1 MPVSNARQM
10 SASGNASIDTTLS
23 LCTTAICNSPM
34 PLPPCARNI
43 FTECPDTAVRLSER
57 SNVIN
62 GVPAIVTFKVAARCL
77 CGVPSRATNAAV
89 RPRPKS
95 FVSMMTET
103 DTGSM
108 PQTVIN

>member
-10 SASGNASIDTTLS
+10 SASGSTSIDTTLS
-23 LCTTAICNSPM
+23 PCTTAICNSPM

-43 FTECPDTAVRLSER
+43 FTECPDTTVRLSAR
-57 SNVIN
+57 SKVIN
-62 GVPAIVTFKVAARCL
+62 GVPAIVIFKVAARCA
-77 CGVPSRATNAAV
+77 CGVPSRVMNAAV

-103 DTGSM
+103 DTALV
-108 PQTVIN
+108 PQIVIN